1 MKTEDEEK
9 VEAYFD
15 MIEGHIINF
24 IKGACLNG
32 SCIATLLLIFASVDS
47 LGKLIHP
54 DPDAKSGERFKYII
68 SQFGTLHDE
77 RKDKIW
83 ALRNSLAHNAL
94 NVAVFLSMTEIGE
107 EHHLED
113 VSAPGKIYINTK
125 LFFNDFL
132 NFYNSEKARILS
144 DASALAQAAS
154 RLIWH
159 HDDDKYA
166 LSYPTTPPP
175 PVMFIGTV

>member
-9 VEAYFD
+9 VEAYFEV
-15 MIEGHIINF
+15 IESHVINF
-24 IKGACLNG
+24 ILAACLNA
-32 SCIATLLLIFASVDS
+32 SCIATLLLVFASVDS

-54 DPDAKSGERFKYII
+54 NPDAKPGERFKFVI
-68 SQFGTLHDE
+68 SKFGKTYDE
-77 RKDKIW
+77 KKQKIW
-83 ALRNSLAHNAL
+83 NLRNFIAHNAL
-94 NVAVFLSMTEIGE
+94 NVAVFLSMTQVGE

-125 LFFNDFL
+125 TFFNDFL
-132 NFYNSEKARILS
+132 SLFNLEKSRIMT
-144 DASALAQAAS
+144 DPTALAQAAS

-175 PVMFIGTV
+175 PIMFIGAI

>member
-1 MKTEDEEK
+1 MKTEDEKK

-15 MIEGHIINF
+15 IIENHVINF
-24 IKGACLNG
+24 IQSSCLNE
-32 SCIATLLLIFASVDS
+32 SCITTLLLIFASVDS

-54 DPDAKSGERFKYII
+54 NPDAKSGERFKYII
-68 SQFGTLHDE
+68 SKFGTLYDQ

-94 NVAVFLSMTEIGE
+94 NVAVFLSRTQIGE

-125 LFFNDFL
+125 LFFKDFL

-144 DASALAQAAS
+144 DASNLTQAAS
-154 RLIWH
+154 RLAWH
-159 HDDDKYA
+159 HDDGIYA
-166 LSYPTTPPP
+166 LNYPTTPPP
-175 PVMFIGTV
+175 PVMFIGTI